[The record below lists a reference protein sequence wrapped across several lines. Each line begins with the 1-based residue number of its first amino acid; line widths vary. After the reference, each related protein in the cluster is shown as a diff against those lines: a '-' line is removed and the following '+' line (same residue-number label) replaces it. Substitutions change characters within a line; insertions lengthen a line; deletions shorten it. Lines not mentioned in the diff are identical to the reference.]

1 MPHIERSALIAFPAA
16 DVYALVNDVE
26 QYADFLP
33 WCSRAGVLSRS
44 EAEVVARIDI
54 AVRGRRETLVTR
66 NRLTPT
72 SSIALEM
79 VEGPFRHFEGRWSFT
94 SLGDAGCRVDLA
106 LSFELSNRL
115 VGAFAAPFLNRI
127 ADRVVDA
134 FAARAREVLMDT
146 SA

>member
-26 QYADFLP
+26 RYAQFLP
-33 WCSRAGVLSRS
+33 WCAHAEVLSES

-54 AVRGRRETLVTR
+54 AVRGRRETLVTC

-72 SSIALEM
+72 SAIALEM
-79 VEGPFRHFEGRWSFT
+79 VEGPFRRFEGRWLLT
-94 SLGDAGCRVDLA
+94 PVGDAGCRVDLE
-106 LSFELSNRL
+106 LSFELANRL

-134 FAARAREVLMDT
+134 FAMRAREVLG
-146 SA
+146 

>member
-1 MPHIERSALIAFPAA
+1 MPNIERSALIALPAKE
-16 DVYALVNDVE
+16 VYALVNDVE
-26 QYADFLP
+26 RYADFLP
-33 WCSRAGVLSRS
+33 WCSGVEVLARS

-54 AVRGRRETLVTR
+54 AVRGRRENLVTR

-72 SSIALEM
+72 CAIALEM
-79 VEGPFRHFEGRWSFT
+79 IEGPFRHFEGRWSFT

-115 VGAFAAPFLNRI
+115 VSAFAAPFLDRI

-134 FAARAREVLMDT
+134 FAARAREVLG
-146 SA
+146 